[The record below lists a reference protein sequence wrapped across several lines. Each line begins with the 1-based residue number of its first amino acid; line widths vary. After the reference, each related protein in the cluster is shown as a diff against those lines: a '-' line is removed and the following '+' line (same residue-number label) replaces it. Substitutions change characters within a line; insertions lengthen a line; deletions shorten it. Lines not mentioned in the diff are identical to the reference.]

1 MGALLAYFLAGDWQ
15 ITPILLAIAAGN
27 FIYLAMADLIP
38 IIHHE
43 TDSKKIAKQTVWFV
57 AGIVLIWVAGMVIGE

>member
-1 MGALLAYFLAGDWQ
+1 
-15 ITPILLAIAAGN
+15 LAIAAGN

-43 TDSKKIAKQTVWFV
+43 TDSKKITRQTMWFV
-57 AGIVLIWVAGMVIGE
+57 AGIVLIWAMGMVIGE